1 LKTLDISTRSAAS
14 VISKHRL
21 SKEHLLLQDDM
32 SLKAPKLCLQG
43 AGSDEALAHAIDT
56 DNVATHAS
64 AVPD

>member
-1 LKTLDISTRSAAS
+1 

-56 DNVATHAS
+56 DNVATPAS
-64 AVPD
+64 AVPDD